1 MMTKTISN
9 PQVYIESLDR
19 DLLRLRIDHKDFILD
34 YETSFEILM
43 QLAKVVSRM
52 EDQECPHAHISL
64 C

>member
-1 MMTKTISN
+1 MTETVTN
-9 PQVYIESLDR
+9 PHVYIESLDR
-19 DLLRLRIDHKDFILD
+19 DLLHLRIDHKDFILD

-52 EDQECPHAHISL
+52 EEDECPHSQMSL